1 MTMPMPKKVTDY
13 LKEVKYGTD
22 TDYVPSTFAL
32 EMLNLIKLIDGGM
45 TENVTPSA
53 HLKLF
58 DSFINTEGKDIINLC
73 HRGFAK
79 TSALEYLIYRVALYG
94 ELPNLGKIPHMI
106 FVGDTIDGGV
116 KKMRKA
122 LEYRFNNSDFLQ
134 QYLQEIKFTDIRW
147 EFIRK
152 DGSSLVVSAYG
163 GKALALDTLLYTP
176 HGVTSIGE
184 CRVGDTILGADGLPT
199 RITYKSEVFNKPTYK
214 IEFRDGRELVVCE
227 DHLNQVLIKTPMTQK
242 LTERT
247 LTTKELLQQ
256 PLFIEG
262 TGRPLVWVEDI
273 QPLQFAERDDTL
285 VDHYTVGLLLGDGSI
300 GFNKSSNSIP
310 VVLTAHKDDWVTYE
324 KEIPYALGNVI
335 PDRRNS
341 NVIYRTVKGI
351 GNMLYTQGL
360 CSHGDFKKIPEN
372 YLYCPVHQRL
382 ALLQGLMDSDGNAP
396 TTGKCTFSSN
406 SKVLVGQVMWLV
418 RSLGGQAYFA
428 STGKEKHFRAVL
440 WLGMPLFRL
449 PRKLQNQKPPRY
461 NRQPIVSITQV
472 ETVATQCIAVDN
484 EDHQFVA
491 SEGLVRTHNTNIRG
505 TRENGSRPV
514 LALLDDIIT
523 DADAR
528 SPTET
533 ENIKTNINSS
543 LEAALHPKRRK
554 IIWNG
559 TPFNAADPLYV
570 AVESGAWLVNVYPIC
585 EKFPCTRE
593 EFRGSWED
601 RFSYDYVTKM
611 YEKLKLQGALASF
624 YQELMLQ
631 ILSDDTRL
639 ISETDLKW
647 YSKKVLMEKK
657 SNFNF
662 YITTDFATS
671 EKQFS
676 DYSFISVWAVNNKG
690 FKYWVDGICKRQTM
704 DKNIDDLFKFVQIYN
719 PQSVGIEVSGQQGG
733 FVNWIEQEM
742 MRRNIYFSMASD
754 SNEGRAG
761 IRPTTSKLQRFNVV
775 VPYFKMGEMYFPIE
789 EKGSIAL
796 DELLDELSLTT
807 VGGFKSKHDDAL
819 DTVSMLALM
828 SVWLPNSDYG
838 LKQGKDGIWGSLHN
852 ESSFESS
859 DSYFC

>member
-1 MTMPMPKKVTDY
+1 MTMPIPKKVVEY
-13 LKEVKYGTD
+13 LNQVRYGTD
-22 TDYVPSTFAL
+22 ASYVPSTFAL

-45 TENVTPSA
+45 TENVTPTI
-53 HLKLF
+53 HLKIL
-58 DSFINTEGKDIINLC
+58 DSFVNDTGMDVINLC
-73 HRGFAK
+73 HRGAAK
-79 TSALEYLIYRVALYG
+79 TTLLEYVIFRIALYG

-163 GKALALDTLLYTP
+163 GK
-176 HGVTSIGE
+176 
-184 CRVGDTILGADGLPT
+184 
-199 RITYKSEVFNKPTYK
+199 
-214 IEFRDGRELVVCE
+214 
-227 DHLNQVLIKTPMTQK
+227 
-242 LTERT
+242 
-247 LTTKELLQQ
+247 
-256 PLFIEG
+256 
-262 TGRPLVWVEDI
+262 
-273 QPLQFAERDDTL
+273 
-285 VDHYTVGLLLGDGSI
+285 
-300 GFNKSSNSIP
+300 
-310 VVLTAHKDDWVTYE
+310 
-324 KEIPYALGNVI
+324 
-335 PDRRNS
+335 
-341 NVIYRTVKGI
+341 
-351 GNMLYTQGL
+351 
-360 CSHGDFKKIPEN
+360 
-372 YLYCPVHQRL
+372 
-382 ALLQGLMDSDGNAP
+382 
-396 TTGKCTFSSN
+396 
-406 SKVLVGQVMWLV
+406 
-418 RSLGGQAYFA
+418 
-428 STGKEKHFRAVL
+428 
-440 WLGMPLFRL
+440 
-449 PRKLQNQKPPRY
+449 
-461 NRQPIVSITQV
+461 
-472 ETVATQCIAVDN
+472 
-484 EDHQFVA
+484 
-491 SEGLVRTHNTNIRG
+491 TNIRG

-528 SPTET
+528 SPTEI

-601 RFSYDYVTKM
+601 RFNFDYVTKM

-639 ISETDLKW
+639 ISETDVKW
-647 YSKKVLMEKK
+647 YYKKTLLEKRA
-657 SNFNF
+657 NFNF

-676 DYSFISVWAVNNKG
+676 DFSFISVWAVNNKG

-704 DKNIDDLFKFVQIYN
+704 DKNIDDLFKFVQLYN

-742 MRRNIYFSMASD
+742 LRRNIFFSLASE

-775 VPYFKMGEMYFPIE
+775 VPYFKMGEMFFPVE

-796 DELLDELSLTT
+796 DELMDELKLTT

-819 DTVSMLALM
+819 DTISMLALM
-828 SVWLPNSDYG
+828 PIWMPSSEDIYKP
-838 LKQGKDGIWGSLHN
+838 GKDGIWGSAQVEH
-852 ESSFESS
+852 SFESTS
-859 DSYFC
+859 SYFC